1 MNAEMLARFSIALSV
16 STDKLLGLDLKPNDE
31 EEKTSSIRYMW
42 RIRDL
47 DKLPEMKRRMILW
60 TVDDLIR
67 ANS

>member
-31 EEKTSSIRYMW
+31 EEKTSSIRYMR